1 MRIDIEDIAL
11 AVRSALEGRDVSEAW
26 LFGSYAR
33 GEQSDDS
40 DIDLRLVCGASVG
53 YGELYEISL
62 ELEAALGCPV
72 EIVTNPLER
81 MRPAFR
87 RRVLA
92 DQVMLYEAA

>member
-40 DIDLRLVCGASVG
+40 DIDLRLVCGASIG

-62 ELEAALGCPV
+62 ELRGRAGMP
-72 EIVTNPLER
+72 
-81 MRPAFR
+81 R
-87 RRVLA
+87 RDRDESPREDETRLQTSRSCGSGDAV
-92 DQVMLYEAA
+92 

>member
-40 DIDLRLVCGASVG
+40 DID
-53 YGELYEISL
+53 
-62 ELEAALGCPV
+62 
-72 EIVTNPLER
+72 
-81 MRPAFR
+81 
-87 RRVLA
+87 RVLCA
-92 DQVMLYEAA
+92 VHRSVMGNFTRFL